1 MSIVVLC
8 IFAIIS
14 AASRGVISVI
24 DRYQM
29 GYRKESALTVN
40 FYNNLLAAIV
50 ATIVLLTIS
59 KQADFRFLTTLSGW
73 MNIFL
78 YALLVQGVAYGYSF
92 VYKKLTVLDA
102 VIVSKSSDVL
112 IPVAL
117 FVTTGYFSWYQYSFS
132 ILSTLL
138 VFTLG
143 YVSLNLAKQ
152 RNQLQAQL
160 SNMTKASLII
170 VPIIVFQACVSP
182 LLVTGV
188 SHSIYTLMA
197 FTLFTIYIRLGIS
210 FVSLVPKYLKASAH
224 KTPAPISKKQVILI
238 YGSRAFLTVLAQ
250 VTFTLATSSS
260 ESGIAW
266 IFLNMT
272 SLYSVVFSHL
282 ILKEDLYKSEFII
295 LVVVTLLAIIGSL

>member
-8 IFAIIS
+8 MFAIIS

-50 ATIVLLTIS
+50 ATIVLLSIS
-59 KQADFRFLTTLSGW
+59 RQADFHFLTTLSGW

-143 YVSLNLAKQ
+143 CVSLNLAKQ

-224 KTPAPISKKQVILI
+224 RAPAPISKKQVILI